1 MPRSSP
7 QRTAARRDEI
17 ISACEQ
23 LYQTMSFK
31 EITMGEISVATTF
44 SRPSIYN
51 YFHTKEEIFL
61 ALLQREYELWAQ
73 ELGLLLAANETLGA
87 EEFAH
92 ALAVSVEHRPLM
104 LKILS
109 MNHFDLEENSRLE
122 CLVTFKVAY
131 GDTLKAVRR
140 CLDRFCPWMDEA
152 EKQTFLYGFF
162 PFIYGIYPYAF
173 VTEKQREAM
182 EQADVGYVYLSVY
195 ELTFSCI
202 QKLLAHGK

>member
-61 ALLQREYELWAQ
+61 ALLQREYELWVQ
-73 ELGLLLAANETLGA
+73 ELDLLRSENESMSA
-87 EEFAH
+87 EAFAH

-131 GDTLKAVRR
+131 GNTLKAVRR
-140 CLDRFCPWMDEA
+140 CLDRFCPWMSDE
-152 EKQTFLYGFF
+152 EKQGFLYSFF

-182 EQADVGYVYLSVY
+182 VRADVGYVYLSVY
-195 ELTFSCI
+195 ELTCACI
-202 QKLLAHGK
+202 KKLLAHGK